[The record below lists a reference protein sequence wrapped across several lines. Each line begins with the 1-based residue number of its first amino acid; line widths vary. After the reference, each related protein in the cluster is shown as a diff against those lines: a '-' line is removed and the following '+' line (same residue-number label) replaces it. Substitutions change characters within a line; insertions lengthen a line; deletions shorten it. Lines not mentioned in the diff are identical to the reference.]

1 MRAWRRLRPAI
12 THPWVGV
19 ERVEQLFGNRSGSRG
34 AARGV
39 CWMRELSRD
48 AHVLPG
54 TFCPAFRLVLR
65 RILRRAVRFCS
76 EVLRAPPGLLA
87 SLVPTVVE
95 VLVSK
100 NCCTGEG
107 LITCPIQPRVPFL
120 YAIRRQSGMERS
132 SRRGCVVLCI
142 ATIKISCL
150 LIVSDGGI
158 GAMGCLKGPV
168 LTVSVSV

>member
-1 MRAWRRLRPAI
+1 
-12 THPWVGV
+12 
-19 ERVEQLFGNRSGSRG
+19 
-34 AARGV
+34 
-39 CWMRELSRD
+39 MRELGRD

-54 TFCPAFRLVLR
+54 AFCPAFRLVLR

-100 NCCTGEG
+100 NCCTGGE
-107 LITCPIQPRVPFL
+107 LIACPIQPRVPFL
-120 YAIRRQSGMERS
+120 YAIRRQSWVERS
-132 SRRGCVVLCI
+132 SRRGGVVLCI
-142 ATIKISCL
+142 AAVKISCL

-158 GAMGCLKGPV
+158 GAMGCLMGPV
-168 LTVSVSV
+168 LTVSMNL